1 MSKKKTNIITVDKIG
16 NPTNPRI
23 IQSVGLTGG
32 GFDVI
37 IFFFYWFLDDYFV
50 LIEIKVKLNDDIGSK
65 EIEKLLSDF
74 KLPNNTK
81 TTVFIKSF
89 INDQGGFE
97 NFKNKTLKKVKKR
110 APLAPNLRDSE

>member
-37 IFFFYWFLDDYFV
+37 IFFFY
-50 LIEIKVKLNDDIGSK
+50 
-65 EIEKLLSDF
+65 
-74 KLPNNTK
+74 
-81 TTVFIKSF
+81 
-89 INDQGGFE
+89 
-97 NFKNKTLKKVKKR
+97 
-110 APLAPNLRDSE
+110 